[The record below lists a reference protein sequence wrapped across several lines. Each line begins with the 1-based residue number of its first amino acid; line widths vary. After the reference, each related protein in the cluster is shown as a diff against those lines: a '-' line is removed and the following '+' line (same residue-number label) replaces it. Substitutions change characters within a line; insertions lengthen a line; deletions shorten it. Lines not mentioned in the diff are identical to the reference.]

1 MLKNFSTKAHHVQVR
16 TGDLSRA
23 GRFGKAA

>member
-1 MLKNFSTKAHHVQVR
+1 LLEDFSIGAHQVQAF

-23 GRFGKAA
+23 GRFGKDA

>member
-1 MLKNFSTKAHHVQVR
+1 MLKNSSTEAPHVQVG

-23 GRFGKAA
+23 GRFGKDA

>member
-1 MLKNFSTKAHHVQVR
+1 MLKNSSSGANHVEVCR
-16 TGDLSRA
+16 GDLSRA